1 MTSILTNHSA
11 MAALQTLQAVGTNL
25 TETQQQV
32 STGLRVGQ
40 ASDNVA
46 YWSIST
52 TMKSDQKALTAV
64 SDAIGIT
71 RAVLDTTYAG
81 LDAIMGEFMS
91 IKSLLV
97 TAASMPTPDVSYLYS
112 TSDDWKTVDPLYAQS
127 QQAKVA
133 TDIDHHMQQIRSI
146 FMSSSFAGTNL
157 LYMQDNSSVEAKD
170 VVNTFVTGYVH
181 GQIMKVEIPLT
192 DTLLVNDSHKDEA
205 TFSNMDPGNGGLFDP
220 SFSLSVT
227 GSDGIRRSTGI
238 KTFTNWSVSASG
250 GRTEPIIHS
259 NDMVRTVEMY
269 TQKYG
274 ADRHDAWDQVIRQ
287 WDERLGKLTDL
298 MARVGSIQQYMERT
312 DQLLMVKRASIEKGV
327 SRLVDAEME
336 DASARLAAVK
346 TQQQLAL
353 QSLQIANENPRRL
366 LVLFG

>member
-1 MTSILTNHSA
+1 
-11 MAALQTLQAVGTNL
+11 MAALQTMRAIGSSL
-25 TETQQQV
+25 TDTQRQV

-64 SDAIGIT
+64 SDAIGVT
-71 RAVLDTTYAG
+71 RAILDTTYAG
-81 LDAIMGEFMS
+81 LDAILGEFTS

-112 TSDDWKTVDPLYAQS
+112 TNEDWKTVDPLYAQS

-146 FMSSSFAGTNL
+146 LMSSSFAGTNL
-157 LYMQDNSSVEAKD
+157 LYMKDNSSVEAKD
-170 VVNTFVTGYVH
+170 VVNTFVTGYVN

-227 GSDGIRRSTGI
+227 GSDGIQHATGI
-238 KTFTNWSVSASG
+238 KTFTYWGVSAAG
-250 GRTEPIIHS
+250 GWTEPIPHS

-274 ADRHDAWDQVIRQ
+274 ADRQEAWDQVIRQ
-287 WDERLGKLTDL
+287 WDERLAKLTDL
-298 MARVGSIQQYMERT
+298 MARMGSIQQYMERA
-312 DQLLMVKRASIEKGV
+312 DQLVMVQSASIDKGV
-327 SRLVDAEME
+327 SRIVDTDME
-336 DASARLAAVK
+336 EASARLSAQQ
-346 TQQQLAL
+346 TQQQLAA
-353 QSLQIANENPRRL
+353 QSLQIANGNSDVILQLYR
-366 LVLFG
+366 

>member
-11 MAALQTLQAVGTNL
+11 IAALQTMRAIGSSL
-25 TETQQQV
+25 TDTQRQV

-52 TMKSDQKALTAV
+52 TMKSDHKALTAV
-64 SDAIGIT
+64 SDATGIT
-71 RAVLDTTYAG
+71 RAILDTTYAG
-81 LDAIMGEFMS
+81 LDAILGEFTS

-97 TAASMPTPDVSYLYS
+97 TAASMPTPEVSYPYS
-112 TSDDWKTVDPLYAQS
+112 TNDDWNTVDPLYAQS

-133 TDIDHHMQQIRSI
+133 KDIDHHMQQIRSI

-157 LYMQDNSSVEAKD
+157 LYMRDNSSVEAKD
-170 VVNTFVTGYVH
+170 VVNTFVTGYVN
-181 GQIMKVEIPLT
+181 GRILKLELPLT
-192 DTLLVNDSHKDEA
+192 DTLLVNDSHQDEA

-227 GSDGIRRSTGI
+227 GSDGIQRSTGI
-238 KTFTNWSVSASG
+238 KTFTYWGVSASG
-250 GRTEPIIHS
+250 GWTEPILHS

-274 ADRHDAWDQVIRQ
+274 ADRQDAWNQVIRQ
-287 WDERLGKLTDL
+287 WDERLVKLTDL
-298 MARVGSIQQYMERT
+298 TAHVGSIQQYMERT
-312 DQLLMVKRASIEKGV
+312 EKLLMVQRSSIEKGV
-327 SRLVDAEME
+327 SILVDADME
-336 DASARLAAVK
+336 DESARLAAVK
-346 TQQQLAL
+346 AQQQLAL
-353 QSLQIANENPRRL
+353 QSLQIANENPQRL